1 MPGSPAHRSS
11 THWNLRVPVAGL
23 LSGDDEGGR
32 DLRPCADDVCVS
44 TGSKLPPFSLSR
56 GRPRSPRRCGKAG
69 RDPVIHFVLLL
80 VCAVAIYLSCEWF
93 VNAVEWLG
101 ERLDVGRM
109 AVGTILAAFG
119 TALPESVV
127 TLVAV
132 TTGGTEEAKDIGVG
146 AAMGGPLALAT
157 VAYGVTGA
165 MLLRKRRRERLTA
178 LAVTGMPPSAPS
190 AHPDTE
196 EATGTH
202 RDMKRLA
209 KDQKWFLPIF
219 IVKVGLGLVAFAF
232 KPALGLLFFAAYAVY
247 FWREIRSSRADAG
260 DEDEDEL
267 EPLKLQPKAA
277 SPSTWAVVAQTSAT
291 LVVIFIAA
299 HFFVKQLDVIG
310 PMLGLSATVTA
321 LLLSP
326 IATELPEI
334 MNAVIWVRQGKTKLA
349 LANISGA
356 MMIQATVPSGIGL
369 LFTRWD
375 FDGALLWSGLI
386 TMAAITYLLLTMRAH
401 RLTPRRLTVA
411 AGFYVLF
418 ALGLIPIL
426 S

>member
-1 MPGSPAHRSS
+1 M
-11 THWNLRVPVAGL
+11 
-23 LSGDDEGGR
+23 
-32 DLRPCADDVCVS
+32 
-44 TGSKLPPFSLSR
+44 
-56 GRPRSPRRCGKAG
+56 
-69 RDPVIHFVLLL
+69 IHFVLLI
-80 VCAVAIYLSCEWF
+80 VCAGAIYLSCEWF

-101 ERLDVGRM
+101 ERLKVGKM

-132 TTGGTEEAKDIGVG
+132 TTGATDEAKQIGVG

-165 MLLRKRRRERLTA
+165 MLLLKRRRERLEA
-178 LAVTGMPPSAPS
+178 AAPTGAPGS
-190 AHPDTE
+190 GPASGPGDETVGN
-196 EATGTH
+196 AK
-202 RDMKRLA
+202 DMERLA

-219 IVKVGLGLVAFAF
+219 FLKVALGLVAFAF
-232 KPALGLLFFAAYAVY
+232 KPALGVLFFAAYAVY
-247 FWREIRSSRADAG
+247 FWREIRSSRADEDTD
-260 DEDEDEL
+260 DEEEEL

-277 SPSTWAVVAQTSAT
+277 SPATWAVAVQTLAT

-334 MNAVIWVRQGKTKLA
+334 MNAVIWVRQGKTRLA
-349 LANISGA
+349 LANISGS

-369 LFTRWD
+369 IFTSWQ
-375 FDGALLWSGLI
+375 FDGPLLWSGI
-386 TMAAITYLLLTMRAH
+386 VTMAAITYLLLTMRAH
-401 RLTPRRLTVA
+401 RLTPARLAVA
-411 AGFYVLF
+411 GAFYVVF
-418 ALGLIPIL
+418 AIGLVPLLG
-426 S
+426 